1 MNEAGERRRRLLQ
14 FAAGAVFL
22 AIAAVLVLIIVNAGS
37 GGGDTDDLDGS
48 AEVERMLGGIPQQK
62 LLLGDPEAKV
72 ELVEYGDLQCPVCKG
87 YAEDFLPPIIENRV
101 KNGEV
106 KLDFRNFA
114 FLGDQSDTA
123 GAAAAAAGAQGRGWQ
138 FLELFYKNQGVENS
152 GYADDEF
159 LTAVAEAAGIEDIAK
174 WNRDRESA
182 KYSGEVERTTAE
194 AERLGI
200 TGTPTFAIAGPNSD
214 GYEILGTPSSVGVL
228 EAEID
233 RVR

>member
-1 MNEAGERRRRLLQ
+1 MNESGERRQRLLQ
-14 FAAGAVFL
+14 FAAGAVFV
-22 AIAAVLVLIIVNAGS
+22 AIAAVVVLIIVNAGS
-37 GGGDTDDLDGS
+37 SGGDADNLDG
-48 AEVERMLGGIPQQK
+48 ATEVERMLGGIPQQK

-72 ELVEYGDLQCPVCKG
+72 ELVEYGDLQCPVCKA

-101 KNGEV
+101 KNGLV
-106 KLDFRNFA
+106 KVDFRNFA

-123 GAAAAAAGAQGRGWQ
+123 GAAATAASAQGRGWQ
-138 FLELFYKNQGVENS
+138 FVELFYKNQGVENS

-159 LTAVAEAAGIEDIAK
+159 LTAVAEAAGVENITK
-174 WNRDRESA
+174 WNQDRESA
-182 KYSGEVERTTAE
+182 KYTGEVDRTTAE
-194 AERLGI
+194 AERFGI

-214 GYEILGTPSSVGVL
+214 GYEIIGTPASVEEL